1 VSAAREREA
10 DGHRLLLLRH
20 AKAVPGDPAS
30 DDHERPLAA
39 RGRRDA
45 ARIGAEIERR
55 GLEPTQVL
63 CSSSRRTRETLELLM
78 PHLGAGLAVVV
89 DRSLY
94 LAGPEEILDRIAEV
108 RDRVHTLLV
117 VGHHPGLAELALRL
131 VRRSGARA
139 TARMGQKFP
148 TGALAAL
155 RFPAGRWRDL
165 APHSG
170 ILDAFVAPRE
180 IAAGEA

>member
-10 DGHRLLLLRH
+10 LGHRLLLLRH
-20 AKAVPGDPAS
+20 AKAAPADPGGDP
-30 DDHERPLAA
+30 ERPLAA

-45 ARIGAEIERR
+45 ARMGAEIERR
-55 GLEPTQVL
+55 GLAPEQVL
-63 CSSSRRTRETLELLM
+63 CSSARRTRETLELLM
-78 PHLGAGLAVVV
+78 PHLGANLSVVV
-89 DRSLY
+89 DPSLY

-108 RDRVHTLLV
+108 RERVQTLLV

-131 VRRSGARA
+131 ARRSDSGAS
-139 TARMGQKFP
+139 ARMEQKFP

-165 APHSG
+165 APRSG
-170 ILDAFVAPRE
+170 VLDAFLTPRE
-180 IAAGEA
+180 IAEDEG